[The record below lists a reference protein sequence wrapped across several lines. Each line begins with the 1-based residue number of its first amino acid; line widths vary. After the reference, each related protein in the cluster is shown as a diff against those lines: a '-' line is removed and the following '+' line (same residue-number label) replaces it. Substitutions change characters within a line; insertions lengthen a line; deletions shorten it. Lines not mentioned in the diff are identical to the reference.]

1 MVTYDLV
8 LLQGPSE
15 AQGPSARE
23 PNALAPQTTGTTQT
37 SLPFSEQ
44 EPILAAQAARQSVRN
59 IPFTGL

>member
-15 AQGPSARE
+15 AQVPARE